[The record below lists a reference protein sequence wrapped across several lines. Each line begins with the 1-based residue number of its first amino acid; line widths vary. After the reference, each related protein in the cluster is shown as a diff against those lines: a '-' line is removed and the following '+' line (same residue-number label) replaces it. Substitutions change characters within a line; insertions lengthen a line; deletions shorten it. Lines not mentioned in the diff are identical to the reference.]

1 MGADPSGNWVA
12 TFLQAELKGR
22 RGSITGVYIS
32 SRLNIP
38 DGFNLVS
45 RSKNCRFNFCPSMG

>member
-38 DGFNLVS
+38 DG
-45 RSKNCRFNFCPSMG
+45 K